1 MSEPVRVL
9 GRRRLSR
16 EFEGSTSI
24 PRQGG
29 YIQDWVT
36 NVTQETGVRHILIGW
51 ADDIDVS
58 GSRDPFET
66 PGLGPW
72 LRPIDPTCE
81 TGACGHTPDTPC
93 MGQWDVLACWKI
105 DRLSRRTIHS
115 YKLLQWCKSHG
126 KRIKATND
134 AIDPDS
140 RVGELIWFILS
151 WLAEGE
157 LEAIKERS
165 AGTRQWLIKT
175 DRYPGGWVPYGYR
188 PAPHPDGEGWTLVP
202 DPDMRSVINQMITWI
217 LDEGRSAYWTAMR
230 LNEMGIPSPAAAR
243 GYNWYKNRS
252 AGGGM
257 STGGRWSTTSVL
269 AILRSKSLLG
279 IRTHKGEVVLSES
292 TGLPVRFA
300 EPLISDQR
308 YTELQ
313 ETLNRT
319 HQPRGNQTQNLPSFA
334 KCAVCDHAMYRHSGG
349 PRTRRYIYLICS
361 GRHGDSRF
369 KEEGQRCRAS
379 MVPERE
385 AWNYLETYLLDHIGD
400 KPWLERVVIPGS
412 DHTRELE
419 EAEKALELLL
429 SRAATIVGDRLDVD
443 VPVVGGY
450 GVADVLC
457 GPPLARSRVFAV
469 GHRPGKGALVH
480 PTSGHQVCLDLLHER
495 RVCFGRVSRPV
506 AGRVHDGRVVPQ
518 LPHDSREAG
527 EHVAHDATG
536 GFQVVRRDCTPLV
549 HDRVDSG
556 HAHDVVQCAADELSP

>member
-16 EFEGSTSI
+16 EAEGSTSI
-24 PRQGG
+24 TRQGG

-36 NVTQETGVRHILIGW
+36 NVTQETGRPHRLIGW

-115 YKLLQWCKSHG
+115 YKLLQWCKANK

-252 AGGGM
+252 AAGVM
-257 STGGRWSTTSVL
+257 STGGRWSANSVL

-279 IRTHKGEVVLSES
+279 IRTHKGAVVLSES

-319 HQPRGNQTQNLPSFA
+319 QPRGRTQNLPSFA

-349 PRTRRYIYLICS
+349 PSNRRYSYLICS
-361 GRHGDSRF
+361 GRHGSSRF
-369 KEEGQRCRAS
+369 KEGQRCRAS

-385 AWNYLETYLLDHIGD
+385 AWTYLETYLLDHIGD
-400 KPWLERVVIPGS
+400 KPWLERVVVPGS

-419 EAEKALELLL
+419 EAERALELLL
-429 SRAATIVGDRLDVD
+429 SRAATITSDRARKVFDGQISALDARIRELSSR
-443 VPVVGGY
+443 PV
-450 GVADVLC
+450 
-457 GPPLARSRVFAV
+457 R
-469 GHRPGKGALVH
+469 
-480 PTSGHQVCLDLLHER
+480 ER
-495 RVCFGRVSRPV
+495 RVEWRETGQTFRE
-506 AGRVHDGRVVPQ
+506 HWDG
-518 LPHDSREAG
+518 LSSREKLQLLRRAG
-527 EHVAHDATG
+527 AYVSVLRWPGEISVPALHPDWPVVEFG
-536 GFQVVRRDCTPLV
+536 GVRY
-549 HDRVDSG
+549 
-556 HAHDVVQCAADELSP
+556 ALSPETAPRPREPARYHVVLGDLEVLITAGQR